1 MNRENQSYK
10 AYIATS
16 IAGLLMLLLAGSNA
30 GLYREFG
37 LHSIVLTLASGG
49 AVAGIVLLSLWA
61 LVWVKRQGALDGISY
76 SLSVGRHM
84 LLPFTIKKN
93 EDGTVDQPKKYYDY
107 CQDRRTKEK
116 ESGVNL
122 RPLWLVGAVYFAI
135 GVLFTILF
143 FVV

>member
-1 MNRENQSYK
+1 MNQEKKSYK
-10 AYIATS
+10 AYIITAVV
-16 IAGLLMLLLAGSNA
+16 GLAMVLMAGSNA

-37 LHSIVLTLASGG
+37 LHSAVLTLANGG
-49 AVAGIVLLSLWA
+49 AVAGIILLSICA

-76 SLSVGRHM
+76 SISVGRHM
-84 LLPFTIKKN
+84 LLPFTLKKN
-93 EDGTVDQPKKYYDY
+93 EDGTIDPPKKYYDY

-116 ESGVNL
+116 EEGANL
-122 RPLWLVGAVYFAI
+122 RPIWLVGAVYLGI